1 MPEQF
6 RHGSRIGGLRRLSGM
21 TADISDIERPITMAD
36 RLKGK
41 IAIVFGAGSSGPGWG
56 NGKAAAV
63 AYAREGAGVA
73 CIDLNRDAAEE
84 TAAIIAGE
92 GGNAL
97 ALPANVTDL
106 ASVEACVAEAA
117 RHFGRIDILH
127 NNVGVTHMGGPVELS
142 EEQFNASLQ
151 LNLGSVYRCAK
162 AVIPEMLKGGGGAI
176 VNISS
181 LAAIRW
187 TGYPYFAYYATKAAV
202 NQATVAL
209 AMQYARQGIRANCI
223 MPGLIDTPLIYRQI
237 SSQYASVEEMVAARD
252 AQVPMG
258 KMGTAW
264 DIANAAIFLASD
276 EAKFITGVCLPV
288 DGGQSCSAAPP
299 GLAQHRAFIPSME
312 RLLHFRFAA
321 RTVRKRDGNGNP
333 Q

>member
-1 MPEQF
+1 
-6 RHGSRIGGLRRLSGM
+6 
-21 TADISDIERPITMAD
+21 MAD

-63 AYAREGAGVA
+63 AFAREGASVA
-73 CIDLNRDAAEE
+73 CIDLNQAAADE

-92 GGNAL
+92 GGAAL
-97 ALPANVTDL
+97 AVAADVTNQ
-106 ASVEACVAEAA
+106 ASVNACIAATVA
-117 RHFGRIDILH
+117 RFGRIDILH

-142 EEQFNASLQ
+142 EDQFKASLD
-151 LNLGSVYRCAK
+151 LNLGSVYRTAK
-162 AVIPEMLKGGGGAI
+162 AVIPHMLAGGGGAI

-209 AMQYARQGIRANCI
+209 AMQYARQGIRANAI
-223 MPGLIDTPLIYRQI
+223 LPGLIDTPLIYKQI
-237 SSQYASVEEMVAARD
+237 SGQYASVEEMVAARD
-252 AQVPMG
+252 ALVPMG

-264 DIANAAIFLASD
+264 DIANAAVFLASD
-276 EAKFITGVCLPV
+276 EAKFITGVCLAV
-288 DGGQSCSAAPP
+288 DGGQSC
-299 GLAQHRAFIPSME
+299 GVGMM
-312 RLLHFRFAA
+312 
-321 RTVRKRDGNGNP
+321 G
-333 Q
+333 